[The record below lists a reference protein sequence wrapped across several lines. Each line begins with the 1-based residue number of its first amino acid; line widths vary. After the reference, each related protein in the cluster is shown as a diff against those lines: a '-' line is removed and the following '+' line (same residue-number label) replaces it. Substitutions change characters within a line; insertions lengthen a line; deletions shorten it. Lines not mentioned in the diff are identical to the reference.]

1 MFSSCRNLTLSYE
14 NKSTCSLIERKLNV
28 VGEKKLELNWSTL
41 LKKLQMIFSMYKNF
55 SISKIR
61 NVSWFKVQSS
71 LLNKVIETG
80 INNVNTLTSLQ
91 GLTNLIFACTD
102 FSACKMVRRARSYT
116 QNYVSVK
123 HWQWA
128 LIYIV

>member
-41 LKKLQMIFSMYKNF
+41 LKKLQMIFSMYNNF

-102 FSACKMVRRARSYT
+102 FSACKMVWRARSYT